1 MSTTTNVLLAI
12 RAAHRPSE
20 PRDEELDQL
29 RDDQVPR
36 SRPPRYPWPIRRIRD
51 GRLHD
56 AQTAQ
61 PGENLIVDNQDPD
74 EQFFLEEQ
82 DPVAHNRGC
91 TRVEPPP
98 DGAR

>member
-51 GRLHD
+51 GELHD
-56 AQTAQ
+56 APTAQ
-61 PGENLIVDNQDPD
+61 PGEKLDRRHCTSC
-74 EQFFLEEQ
+74 
-82 DPVAHNRGC
+82 PVRTECLAHALN
-91 TRVEPPP
+91 TAPSTVF
-98 DGAR
+98 GAA